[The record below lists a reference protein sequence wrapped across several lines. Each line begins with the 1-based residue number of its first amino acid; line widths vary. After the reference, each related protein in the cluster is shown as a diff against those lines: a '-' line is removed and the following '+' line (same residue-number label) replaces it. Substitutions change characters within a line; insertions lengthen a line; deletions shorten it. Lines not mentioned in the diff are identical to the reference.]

1 MQIDPQV
8 FDSYYNGCCNAT
20 FWPLFHSMPDRAT
33 FKGQHWN
40 SYTIANKEFANCTLR
55 ALTELLE
62 SGDKIGTEPPLIWI
76 HDYHLMLAANW
87 IRQVKF
93 YCLLVKAS
101 YPIGFRQRKNK
112 IYLVN

>member
-40 SYTIANKEFANCTLR
+40 SYTIANKEFANCTIR
-55 ALTELLE
+55 ALNELVE
-62 SGDKIGTEPPLIWI
+62 SGDNIGTEPPLIWI

-87 IRQVKF
+87 IRQVGR
-93 YCLLVKAS
+93 LLV
-101 YPIGFRQRKNK
+101 
-112 IYLVN
+112 